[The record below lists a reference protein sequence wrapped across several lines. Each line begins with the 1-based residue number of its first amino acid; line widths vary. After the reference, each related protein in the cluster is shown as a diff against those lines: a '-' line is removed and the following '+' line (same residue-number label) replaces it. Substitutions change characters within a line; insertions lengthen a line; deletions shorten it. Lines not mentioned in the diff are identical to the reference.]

1 MQLEDFWRLLC
12 LCCAAKKC
20 QTIGT
25 PIWFWKLCVCTCRD
39 VGLVFSD
46 DRGAPALAEPA
57 WADLSWRRRRTLFKV
72 KRRDNRVVVIYDNSG
87 KERVEKISWSFS
99 ESSRSALFSSLTR
112 PLGTLWSRTSFY
124 SKTDLSETR
133 TSSSQSA
140 FFRPVYPKKIL
151 VRLQKSI
158 TAGYL
163 PTISIIMVRFFRLI
177 CGHKF
182 SIFCCEKKKIPPFK
196 PCNEH

>member
-1 MQLEDFWRLLC
+1 MYR
-12 LCCAAKKC
+12 A
-20 QTIGT
+20 
-25 PIWFWKLCVCTCRD
+25 CRD

-46 DRGAPALAEPA
+46 DRGGPAALAEPA
-57 WADLSWRRRRTLFKV
+57 WADLSWRRTLFKV

-140 FFRPVYPKKIL
+140 FFRPLQPQKNL

-182 SIFCCEKKKIPPFK
+182 SIFCCEKKRFLPSSPVMNISMLIFLLWNAPDMYIAFFKRKILSLV
-196 PCNEH
+196 

>member
-12 LCCAAKKC
+12 LCCAAAKKC

-25 PIWFWKLCVCTCRD
+25 PIWFWKLCVCMYRACRD

-133 TSSSQSA
+133 TSSSFSQS
-140 FFRPVYPKKIL
+140 FFQQSWKKSNKS
-151 VRLQKSI
+151 VRSLE
-158 TAGYL
+158 T
-163 PTISIIMVRFFRLI
+163 TN
-177 CGHKF
+177 H
-182 SIFCCEKKKIPPFK
+182 
-196 PCNEH
+196 

>member
-12 LCCAAKKC
+12 LCCAHISKRC
-20 QTIGT
+20 QEVPNHRYTNMIL
-25 PIWFWKLCVCTCRD
+25 KAVCLYVQSMQRCWPSFLRWQ
-39 VGLVFSD
+39 G
-46 DRGAPALAEPA
+46 GPAALAEPA

-140 FFRPVYPKKIL
+140 FFRPVIPQKKSCEATE
-151 VRLQKSI
+151 KH
-158 TAGYL
+158 Y
-163 PTISIIMVRFFRLI
+163 
-177 CGHKF
+177 CGVSTNH
-182 SIFCCEKKKIPPFK
+182 
-196 PCNEH
+196 

>member
-1 MQLEDFWRLLC
+1 MILKAVCLYVQSMQRCWPSFLRWQGGP
-12 LCCAAKKC
+12 A
-20 QTIGT
+20 
-25 PIWFWKLCVCTCRD
+25 
-39 VGLVFSD
+39 
-46 DRGAPALAEPA
+46 ALAEPA

-140 FFRPVYPKKIL
+140 FFRPLQPQKKSCEATEKHYCG
-151 VRLQKSI
+151 V
-158 TAGYL
+158 L